1 MIVEANALKYGSAV
15 TVPLTL
21 SLFTVQTS
29 WIVLII
35 FGLIL
40 GWLARL
46 GRLVQDR
53 ASADRIKRDLVVS
66 LLIGGGNG
74 LLATI
79 IIFGLGLNY
88 VQGVGVAFICAFAG
102 IRTLDTAVKW
112 LINKLVEDYN
122 KK

>member
-1 MIVEANALKYGSAV
+1 MIVEANAVKYGSAIAI
-15 TVPLTL
+15 PLTL
-21 SLFTVQTS
+21 SLFTVQAS

-53 ASADRIKRDLVVS
+53 ASAEKIKRDIEVS

-88 VQGVGVAFICAFAG
+88 IQGVGVAFICAFAG
-102 IRTLDTAVKW
+102 IKTLDTAVKW
-112 LINKLVEDYN
+112 LISKLMEDYR
-122 KK
+122 K